1 MLKLSRRIGERI
13 MIGDDMSVRVLGVKG
28 DQVRLGMSA
37 DKSVAIVRQEIYK
50 KESTQSL
57 APSELIEPSGS
68 IEPSETIEPT
78 KPFAPANNGAGT

>member
-1 MLKLSRRIGERI
+1 MLKLSRRIGEKI
-13 MIGDDMSVRVLGVKG
+13 MIGDHMSVRVLGVKG

>member
-1 MLKLSRRIGERI
+1 MLKLSRRIGEKI

>member
-50 KESTQSL
+50 KESIQSL

>member
-1 MLKLSRRIGERI
+1 MLELSRRIGEKI

-50 KESTQSL
+50 KEPTQSL
-57 APSELIEPSGS
+57 APSELIEPFGS
-68 IEPSETIEPT
+68 IDTTKLPT
-78 KPFAPANNGAGT
+78 NDYVDI

>member
-50 KESTQSL
+50 KEPTQSL
-57 APSELIEPSGS
+57 ASSKLIEPFDS
-68 IEPSETIEPT
+68 IDTTKLPT
-78 KPFAPANNGAGT
+78 HDHVKI

>member
-68 IEPSETIEPT
+68 IEPS
-78 KPFAPANNGAGT
+78 KQ

>member
-50 KESTQSL
+50 KEEFNYKFILKNKLNIT
-57 APSELIEPSGS
+57 
-68 IEPSETIEPT
+68 
-78 KPFAPANNGAGT
+78 F